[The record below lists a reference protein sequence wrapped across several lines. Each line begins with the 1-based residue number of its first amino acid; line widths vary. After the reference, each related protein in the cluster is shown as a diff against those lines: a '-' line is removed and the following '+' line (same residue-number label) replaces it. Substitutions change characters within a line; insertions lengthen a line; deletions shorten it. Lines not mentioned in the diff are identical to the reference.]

1 MSKNRGR
8 KVKRYSDRRDLI
20 LRRRRQ
26 FMPVLEKV
34 KLAQAFMQLPQ
45 WLRHK
50 VLNLKA
56 AAFRVESHPSLAE
69 SSQASQLLTEVKEA
83 FAKPIFRP
91 SGISYDEFHCFVA
104 PLLRCVNI
112 ALKDGRIKPSQV
124 VKMAPMLRKGVK
136 HYRKIGD
143 KRLGAELCNVI
154 FRRSRLDER
163 LFGLQFVKDGSG
175 RKPVTIVRVQ
185 AELPHRCTFDVDG
198 EKRPAFQAGE
208 WFGDEGFVWVEWPG
222 SLVGRPADEKLPVY
236 VQSHVLHRLFDR
248 LVLPQD
254 RWMVHYD
261 MIVSLRRAKIIQW
274 EKDFF
279 WIEHTDHVNNR
290 LGYLIGNVV
299 DQKVLIR
306 TFLFLTMQGTP
317 EARLLYDRL
326 GARRG
331 DIERL
336 RLDELA
342 TFLDTDLADDA
353 ELTQVFT
360 DCGCGHLFD
369 LRKRWRRDAYKKWK
383 HAQSI
388 REYLQLPQIPKH
400 S

>member
-1 MSKNRGR
+1 MSRNRGR
-8 KVKRYSDRRDLI
+8 KFKRYSDRPDLI
-20 LRRRRQ
+20 KRRRRQ

-34 KLAQAFMQLPQ
+34 KLAQTFMHLPQ

-56 AAFRVESHPSLAE
+56 AAYRVEAHPSLAE
-69 SSQASQLLTEVKEA
+69 SAQGREVLTEINEA
-83 FAKPIFRP
+83 FAKPIFKP
-91 SGISYDEFHCFVA
+91 SGVSYNEFHCFLA
-104 PLLRCVNI
+104 PLLRCVHT
-112 ALKDGRIKPSQV
+112 ALKDRRLKPSQV
-124 VKMAPMLRKGVK
+124 VKMAPMLKKGVK
-136 HYRKIGD
+136 YYRKIGD
-143 KRLGAELCNVI
+143 KRVGTELFKVI

-163 LFGLQFVKDGSG
+163 LFGLRFVKDVSG
-175 RKPVTIVRVQ
+175 RKPVTIVYVH
-185 AELPHRCTFDVDG
+185 AERPRRCIFNVDG

-208 WFGDEGFVWVEWPG
+208 WFGDEGFIWVEWPG
-222 SLVGRPADEKLPVY
+222 SLVGRPPHEKLPVY

-254 RWMVHYD
+254 RWMVHFD
-261 MIVSLRRAKIIQW
+261 MVMSLRHAKIIQQ
-274 EKDFF
+274 ENDSF
-279 WIEHTDHVNNR
+279 WIEYTDHLNHR
-290 LGYLIGNVV
+290 LGYLIANVI
-299 DQKVLIR
+299 DEKVLIR

-317 EARLLYDRL
+317 EARLLHERL
-326 GARRG
+326 GARRS

-353 ELTQVFT
+353 ELTQIFT

-369 LRKRWRRDAYKKWK
+369 LSKRWSRDAYKKWT
-383 HAQSI
+383 HAQRI
-388 REYLQLPQIPKH
+388 REYLHLPGTPKN